1 MATLTSLP
9 PELLLLITTHLD
21 NQKDILNLAS
31 TTPGLYS
38 LLYTH
43 AFTSLRLDDN
53 SHYQITR
60 LTHVLAQNP
69 QCARA
74 VRVLRFEPGLF
85 RNPRGVP
92 VKEHVKYESGVI
104 RPIVKRLACALL
116 SDVNPKKKTTNKDA
130 DALVDATVANW
141 EKALKGGNE
150 IDLWVALILLL
161 VPGVEELSLTFLY
174 GSVYIRKL
182 LSVVTT
188 SRTMNNELLL
198 SGGADGLEPPLS
210 SFFSR
215 LHTLSA
221 RWYDTENGVPSSYIL
236 PFFRLPSLREFN
248 GMCITDGGPEDE
260 YDLRGTGP
268 PRNKD
273 YHYFYDDG
281 DYEDYEPYPEYDDDP
296 EGYFRRYPGDE
307 DFSNVTH
314 IALTE
319 SNSEMGFPDLI
330 RACRRLVSF
339 VYEYGECGGTLG
351 WLAPRRFY
359 GSLCKHKDW
368 LEELTIC
375 YDDWACGYGDP
386 LESEFIGSFRDFKVL
401 KRLRVRGDNI
411 LVRDGKMPFDLL
423 PPSLES
429 LVIEDFSA
437 ENGQNLIEQLR
448 ELRSVVQSQCPN
460 LVSLRVA
467 GYREDMQPQEGG
479 WPRYLEPT
487 RGQAGETCAIEL
499 VECA

>member
-9 PELLLLITTHLD
+9 TELLLLIITHLE

-31 TTPGLYS
+31 TRRDLYS

-53 SHYQITR
+53 SHYQVTR
-60 LTHVLAQNP
+60 LTHVLAQKP

-74 VRVLRFEPGLF
+74 VRVLRFEPDLF
-85 RNPRGVP
+85 HNPRGVP
-92 VKEHVKYESGVI
+92 VEEHVKYDAGVI
-104 RPIVKRLACALL
+104 RPIVKKLTSALL
-116 SDVNPKKKTTNKDA
+116 SDVNAKKKNTNKDT

-141 EKALKGGNE
+141 EKALKGGDQ
-150 IDLWVALILLL
+150 IDLWIALVLLL

-182 LSVVTT
+182 LLVVTT
-188 SRTMNNELLL
+188 SMTMNNEMLLP
-198 SGGADGLEPPLS
+198 GGADGLEPPLS

-221 RWYDTENGVPSSYIL
+221 RWCDTENGVPSSYIL

-248 GMCITDGGPEDE
+248 GVSITDGGPDDE

-268 PRNKD
+268 PRNQD
-273 YHYFYDDG
+273 YYYFYDDG
-281 DYEDYEPYPEYDDDP
+281 DYEPYPEYDDDP
-296 EGYFRRYPGDE
+296 EEYFHRYPGDE

-314 IALTE
+314 ITLTE

-351 WLAPRRFY
+351 RLAPRRFY

-375 YDDWACGYGDP
+375 YDDWACGNGDP

-401 KRLRVRGDNI
+401 KRLRVRGVNI
-411 LVRDGKMPFDLL
+411 LVQDWKMPFDLL

-429 LVIEDFSA
+429 LLIEDFPA
-437 ENGQNLIEQLR
+437 ENNQNLIEQLR
-448 ELRSVVQSQCPN
+448 ELRSVAQSQCPN
-460 LVSLRVA
+460 LASLRVG
-467 GYREDMQPQEGG
+467 GYWGDMQPQEDG

-487 RGQAGETCAIEL
+487 MGHAGDTCAIEL
-499 VECA
+499 VDCA

>member
-1 MATLTSLP
+1 
-9 PELLLLITTHLD
+9 
-21 NQKDILNLAS
+21 
-31 TTPGLYS
+31 
-38 LLYTH
+38 
-43 AFTSLRLDDN
+43 
-53 SHYQITR
+53 
-60 LTHVLAQNP
+60 
-69 QCARA
+69 
-74 VRVLRFEPGLF
+74 
-85 RNPRGVP
+85 
-92 VKEHVKYESGVI
+92 
-104 RPIVKRLACALL
+104 
-116 SDVNPKKKTTNKDA
+116 VNAKKKNTNTDA

-141 EKALKGGNE
+141 EKALKGGDE
-150 IDLWVALILLL
+150 IDLWVALVLLL
-161 VPGVEELSLTFLY
+161 VPGVEELSVIFLY

-182 LSVVTT
+182 LEVVTT
-188 SRTMNNELLL
+188 TTAMNNEMLL
-198 SGGADGLEPPLS
+198 SSGADGVEAPLS

-221 RWYDTENGVPSSYIL
+221 RWGDTENGVPSSYIL

-248 GMCITDGGPEDE
+248 GVSITDGRPEDE

-273 YHYFYDDG
+273 YYYFYDDG

-307 DFSNVTH
+307 NFSNVTH
-314 IALTE
+314 ITLKE

-375 YDDWACGYGDP
+375 YDDWACGHGDP

-429 LVIEDFSA
+429 LLIEDFPA
-437 ENGQNLIEQLR
+437 EKDQNLIEQLR
-448 ELRSVVQSQCPN
+448 ELQSVVQSQCPN
-460 LVSLRVA
+460 FVSLRVA
-467 GYREDMQPQEGG
+467 GYRGDMQPQEDG

-487 RGQAGETCAIEL
+487 MGHAGDTCAIEL
-499 VECA
+499 VDCA